1 MPGWCAGPVR
11 LPGPHA
17 APAAGFPARPA
28 VEWIPNG
35 LARTV
40 SPFAA
45 AKGRRAPSGMDFS
58 VTLSGFRWPALGTE
72 VGITGLAQMPT
83 RSRRGNIDSKSQP
96 HPPLPG
102 SEAPDAAGGNTA
114 SDKLMGTRSPRTTPP
129 PPPPA
134 QGSRERCPGNS
145 AGTSQRLLSFLI
157 ENVSEG
163 KHSNQKSH
171 QGNQSSTL
179 AEWLQ
184 LPASAGFYLMLR
196 SRMKLDHLHAS
207 RGRVYQLATA
217 AKQASP
223 PQAQ

>member
-1 MPGWCAGPVR
+1 MPAWAAVLPAILGPMAAPRAPQTGVCGPGAAPVAHPVGRGPSRSRAEWPGEVVPGWCAGPVR

-114 SDKLMGTRSPRTTPP
+114 SDKLMGTRSP
-129 PPPPA
+129 
-134 QGSRERCPGNS
+134 
-145 AGTSQRLLSFLI
+145 
-157 ENVSEG
+157 
-163 KHSNQKSH
+163 
-171 QGNQSSTL
+171 
-179 AEWLQ
+179 
-184 LPASAGFYLMLR
+184 
-196 SRMKLDHLHAS
+196 
-207 RGRVYQLATA
+207 
-217 AKQASP
+217 
-223 PQAQ
+223 